1 MLSSSRRLA
10 FRLAFQRTRIPT
22 TVQLFRT
29 QSRKLLNWL
38 KKKTAS
44 NFAPEEEEEEEEKEI
59 EKAEIEN
66 NEKAKPHAPILDLP
80 LELMLMINDLL
91 PLEARCC
98 LALTCKGLFEF
109 NSDAVEAPEFDFL
122 PSNPYDRRLM
132 KNSDNLTTERWSLLR
147 LLESEQWLC
156 CSTCLMLHTTR
167 HFSTRQILARPTHRV
182 CKLGRVGI
190 VNLCPCMN
198 LTFHQRNTIAERIK
212 ASGASDRAYLLHGCI
227 LHSEST
233 CVVTKI
239 RACLGERGDLFIH
252 TQYAVFIS
260 GWNLDR
266 PLDLLPRVFCPHLT
280 FYHYFR
286 LYEVSQSEFKI
297 SIRDMSGDHPSDIP
311 SEAYEKGLY
320 CKYCDTTIY
329 VTQSNHDRRGY
340 RRNFFFEVA
349 TVRNMGRGTRADDTW
364 RNQTAYPSSWSGF
377 GDVPHGIKF
386 ASERHFLSK
395 YRDRR
400 RYDPWNNLDGF
411 CYRRAPT
418 LTKNESHRWPAI
430 LGTPLIRRTIHQDRK
445 NLRNSEI
452 NIDFEK
458 FGTMEES

>member
-147 LLESEQWLC
+147 LLENSS
-156 CSTCLMLHTTR
+156 STYP
-167 HFSTRQILARPTHRV
+167 Q
-182 CKLGRVGI
+182 GI
-190 VNLCPCMN
+190 
-198 LTFHQRNTIAERIK
+198 NTIAERIK

-377 GDVPHGIKF
+377 GDVPHGIKV
-386 ASERHFLSK
+386 ATERHFLSK

>member
-1 MLSSSRRLA
+1 MSPTPAKQYHKTTKKGREKKRMLSSSRRLA

-147 LLESEQWLC
+147 LLENSS
-156 CSTCLMLHTTR
+156 STYP
-167 HFSTRQILARPTHRV
+167 Q
-182 CKLGRVGI
+182 GI
-190 VNLCPCMN
+190 
-198 LTFHQRNTIAERIK
+198 NTIAERIK